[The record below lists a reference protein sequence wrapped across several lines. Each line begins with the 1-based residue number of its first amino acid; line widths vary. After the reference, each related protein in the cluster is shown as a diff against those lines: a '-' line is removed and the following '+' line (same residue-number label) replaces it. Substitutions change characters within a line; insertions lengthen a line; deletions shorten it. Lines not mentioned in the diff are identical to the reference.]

1 MNYPIPKVYF
11 TKTIDSKHVLDMFK
25 ILGKDLD
32 GPVAL
37 KVHSGEHLNTNF
49 LQPYLF
55 QDIYD
60 YFNDKQG
67 TIVETNTAYQ
77 GERNSTEKHLK
88 LLEDHKWT
96 TTFPRVEIL
105 DYDKEKDVKI
115 QVPNKRQID
124 YNIIGGNTL
133 KYKSMVVLTHFKG
146 HGMGGYG
153 GALKQLSIGCA
164 SASGKANI
172 HSAGKCQDPEKWKDY
187 LPEQDEFLRSMADA
201 ASSVV
206 SHFNGNMAFINVMKN
221 ISIDCDCSYRAQKPC
236 MADVGILSSLD
247 PVAVDTACMD
257 LVINSL
263 DPGKVNLLN
272 RINGLHG
279 YYTIDVAAE
288 KGVGSKVYQLI
299 NLD

>member
-37 KVHSGEHLNTNF
+37 KVHSGEAKNINF
-49 LQPYLF
+49 LQPDLF
-55 QDIYD
+55 KDIYD
-60 YFNDKQG
+60 YFSDKQG
-67 TIVETNTAYQ
+67 TIVEANTAYQ
-77 GERNSTEKHLK
+77 GARNTTEAHLK
-88 LLEDHKWT
+88 LLEEHKWT
-96 TTFPRVEIL
+96 TTFSRVEIL
-105 DYDKEKDVKI
+105 DYDKEKDVQI
-115 QVPNKRQID
+115 PVPNKRQID

-221 ISIDCDCSYRAQKPC
+221 ISIDCDCSWIAQKPC

-247 PVAVDTACMD
+247 PVAVDTACID